1 MINHKDLKYLLSLDC
16 VTVIIYYLFLGKRV
30 RERESGAKRAGRKR
44 VHDGQ
49 DGKDEKKN
57 ER

>member
-49 DGKDEKKN
+49 DGKDEKKK
-57 ER
+57 